1 MPLPL
6 KTNVLSDIS
15 NLTSGIKN
23 SISGGSSSASKAQD
37 SIASANL
44 PKSKIDIPRNGWIM
58 YPALNPSDKIVFNVN
73 PASIDY
79 TFAGRRSN
87 SKTRYGR
94 VFTQGYSND
103 LVNNMDIDVAFQMQS
118 GNLLNPD
125 SPGSPTEGSATF
137 FKILQFA
144 TSPIFKDG
152 KLNYFKLEI
161 NTVMMGT
168 ITLLGFLEPNISLSE
183 SADNPFLVNY
193 PLTFN
198 VFSTEPSVA
207 DFSQIKSA
215 IKTAATDTA
224 SDTETAANGTN
235 GATGTTTGTSAGG
248 TSASKNDIVS
258 KANSPSDTKQTSS
271 PPSSLASQE
280 AQKAAFSVKAH
291 AALAQANDFVTK
303 LDKSGIPHN
312 SELYTKALNAVDRSQ
327 ALVDKA
333 NGG

>member
-15 NLTSGIKN
+15 NITANIKN
-23 SISGGSSSASKAQD
+23 SISGNGSSSSKAKD
-37 SIASANL
+37 SISSANL
-44 PKSKIDIPRNGWIM
+44 PKSKIDIPRNGWIL
-58 YPALNPSDKIVFNVN
+58 YPALTPADKIVFNVN

-103 LVNNMDIDVAFQMQS
+103 LVNNMDIDVSFQMQS

-144 TSPIFKDG
+144 SAPIFKDG
-152 KLNYFKLEI
+152 KLNYLKLEI

-168 ITLLGFLEPNISLSE
+168 ITLLGFLEPTVSLSE
-183 SADNPFLVNY
+183 SADNPFLVTY

-215 IKTAATDTA
+215 IKTAATDAATNTA
-224 SDTETAANGTN
+224 TAAN
-235 GATGTTTGTSAGG
+235 
-248 TSASKNDIVS
+248 TSASKNDIV
-258 KANSPSDTKQTSS
+258 KKTTPPADTKVVS
-271 PPSSLASQE
+271 PTTEQQVNKLY
-280 AQKAAFSVKAH
+280 
-291 AALAQANDFVTK
+291 NDSNATVARA
-303 LDKSGIPHN
+303 
-312 SELYTKALNAVDRSQ
+312 KALEAEM
-327 ALVDKA
+327 AEFDKKMA
-333 NGG
+333 DLQNKK

>member
-15 NLTSGIKN
+15 NITANIKN
-23 SISGGSSSASKAQD
+23 SISGNGSSSKAKD
-37 SIASANL
+37 SISSANL
-44 PKSKIDIPRNGWIM
+44 PKSKIDIPRNGWIL
-58 YPALNPSDKIVFNVN
+58 YPALTPGDKIVFNVN

-103 LVNNMDIDVAFQMQS
+103 LVNNMDIDVSFQMQS

-144 TSPIFKDG
+144 SAPIFKDG
-152 KLNYFKLEI
+152 KLNYLKLEI

-168 ITLLGFLEPNISLSE
+168 ITLLGFLEPTVSLSE
-183 SADNPFLVNY
+183 SADNPFLVTY

-215 IKTAATDTA
+215 IKTAATDAAATNTA
-224 SDTETAANGTN
+224 TAANT
-235 GATGTTTGTSAGG
+235 A
-248 TSASKNDIVS
+248 ASKNDIV
-258 KANSPSDTKQTSS
+258 KKTTPPADTKVTNPTTEQQVNKLYNDSNAAVARAK
-271 PPSSLASQE
+271 SLE
-280 AQKAAFSVKAH
+280 AEMAEF
-291 AALAQANDFVTK
+291 
-303 LDKSGIPHN
+303 DKKMADLQN
-312 SELYTKALNAVDRSQ
+312 K
-327 ALVDKA
+327 K
-333 NGG
+333 